1 MNSDN
6 FSKEISVFVKTELNN
21 VVLSPLFV
29 VVNILN
35 NIVEQFV
42 PMLFNIV
49 QRLCNIV
56 HNYQQCWQHNSSIDR
71 YFNLVYRYEYLK

>member
-6 FSKEISVFVKTELNN
+6 FSKEISVLVKTELNN
-21 VVLSPLFV
+21 VVLSTLCV

-35 NIVEQFV
+35 NIVEHFST
-42 PMLFNIV
+42 MLFNIV

-56 HNYQQCWQHNSSIDR
+56 HITINNVDSTIVQS
-71 YFNLVYRYEYLK
+71 YFHQP

>member
-1 MNSDN
+1 MG
-6 FSKEISVFVKTELNN
+6 LNN

-42 PMLFNIV
+42 TMVAVQHCSKFVQYCLQLSTMLAAQLFNPIFINAEIFPCIFV
-49 QRLCNIV
+49 YYRLF
-56 HNYQQCWQHNSSIDR
+56 SED
-71 YFNLVYRYEYLK
+71 